1 MAPKRASE
9 IEWHALGAALT
20 AWPVNAEASMMKWRC
35 WWFQLEIEAAQVR
48 GVPDLRDDRAHQM
61 VRQRLLATATPDGAA
76 LLDCVDRARGARP
89 LLGGVRS

>member
-20 AWPVNAEASMMKWRC
+20 AWPVNAEANMMKWRC
-35 WWFQLEIEAAQVR
+35 WWFQLEIEAAQVG

-61 VRQRLLATATPDGAA
+61 VRQRLLATANPDGAA
-76 LLDCVDRARGARP
+76 LLDRVDRARGARP
-89 LLGGVRS
+89 LLGGVWS